1 MLLWLAC
8 FSVSAQMQIAVGRGG
23 IPWESI
29 CDSSSF
35 VQIKPDSIWI
45 WPVIKEVNLIPGARV
60 RGGGVYVFAPRP
72 MEVSEDEFV
81 DMSTL
86 VAMEEANPL
95 IDGDS
100 GSAFNPDD
108 FDIERDAEVY
118 IDLGGVFGI
127 NRVRFYPRLD
137 SEHVG
142 FFPQSFEFGI
152 GNRKTAF
159 DFALGLL
166 NQSFNNLIRYSKTR
180 PNERA
185 VIDWPGTRRITRSYS
200 TRYIR
205 FASLGASPWELSEI
219 EVYADGTVPAGE
231 FISTPILG
239 SGGAPVWGTVRHD
252 GRDILEDLPIVLQ
265 TRTGPDPDPLHYYVQ
280 SGERLRRETR
290 YVWEAISAAG
300 GLLGALEQGPVVP
313 NPDWS
318 NWQTVQ
324 DGIVQSPSPNR
335 YLQFRLRLL
344 EPGVRIERLIFDYA
358 TRPLVDEVQAE
369 VHPTIVT
376 PGAETSFVLSLQIR
390 RPESSSA
397 SGFRY
402 INVATIAEIK
412 SIDSVRVDDENVV
425 FSTVFNEGAFDVNLW
440 KRLIRDG
447 SFVQIFF
454 RASVYNDGTNFKL
467 RLFDRRN
474 NEEFAK
480 IDTVYQSAREG
491 NVDLLAVGN
500 RLSVRLRDGE
510 TSIVGEVEYDSNIVT
525 PNQDGLNDVLR
536 LSYDLFKLIGPAQV
550 SFTIFALDGEPVR
563 SGRMGT
569 KSSGSFLHVWDGRDD
584 DGAFVRPGTYLCR
597 IQVEAGIGD
606 RSHVGIIHVVY

>member
-1 MLLWLAC
+1 MILWLAC

-45 WPVIKEVNLIPGARV
+45 WPVMKEGNLIPGARV

-72 MEVSEDEFV
+72 MEVNEDEFV
-81 DMSTL
+81 DMSTI

-95 IDGDS
+95 IDGDL

-142 FFPQSFEFGI
+142 LFPQSFEFGI
-152 GNRKTAF
+152 GNRKTAS
-159 DFALGLL
+159 DFPLELL

-180 PNERA
+180 PNNRA
-185 VIDWPGTRRITRSYS
+185 VIDWPGIRGITRSYS

-205 FASLGASPWELSEI
+205 FTSLGLSPWELSEI
-219 EVYADGTVPAGE
+219 EVYADGTVPTGE
-231 FISTPILG
+231 FVSMPILG
-239 SGGAPVWGTVRHD
+239 SGGAPVWGTVRHL
-252 GRDILEDLPIVLQ
+252 GGSLLEDLPIILQ

-290 YVWEAISAAG
+290 YVWEGISAAG

-376 PGAETSFVLSLQIR
+376 PGAETSFTLSLQIR

-397 SGFRY
+397 SGFRF
-402 INVATIAEIK
+402 INVSTIAKIQD
-412 SIDSVRVDDENVV
+412 IDSVKVDDKNAV
-425 FSTVFNEGAFDVNLW
+425 FSTTFNAGSFDINLW

-447 SFVQIFF
+447 SFVQVFF
-454 RASVYNDGTNFKL
+454 RASVFNDGTTFNV

-474 NEEFAK
+474 NENTTRL
-480 IDTVYQSAREG
+480 DTIYQSAREG
-491 NVDLLAVGN
+491 DVDLVSVGN
-500 RLSVRLRDGE
+500 TLSIRLRDGKI
-510 TSIVGEVEYDSNIVT
+510 SIVDFVAYDSNVVS
-525 PNQDGLNDVLR
+525 PNQDGINDILR
-536 LSYDLFKLIGPAQV
+536 ISYDIFKLINPAQV
-550 SFTIFALDGEPVR
+550 SFTIFTLDGLPVR
-563 SGRMGT
+563 FGLLGEKRSGNY
-569 KSSGSFLHVWDGRDD
+569 LHVWDGRDGS
-584 DGAFVRPGTYLCR
+584 GAFVKPGTYLCR

-606 RSHVGIIHVVY
+606 RSHVGIIQVVY

>member
-1 MLLWLAC
+1 
-8 FSVSAQMQIAVGRGG
+8 MQIAVGRGG

-72 MEVSEDEFV
+72 MEVNEDEFV

-412 SIDSVRVDDENVV
+412 GVDSVRVDDENVV

-536 LSYDLFKLIGPAQV
+536 LSYDLFKLISPAQV

>member
-1 MLLWLAC
+1 VLLWLAC

-72 MEVSEDEFV
+72 MEVNEDEFV

>member
-1 MLLWLAC
+1 MLLWIAC
-8 FSVSAQMQIAVGRGG
+8 FPVSAQMQVIVGRGG
-23 IPWESI
+23 IPWDSI

-35 VQIKPDSIWI
+35 VQIQPDSIWV
-45 WPVIKEVNLIPGARV
+45 WSVNKEENLIPRTIE

-72 MEVSEDEFV
+72 MEVSADVFV
-81 DMSTL
+81 DMQTL
-86 VAMEEANPL
+86 VGTEIANSL
-95 IDGDS
+95 IDGNLD
-100 GSAFNPDD
+100 SAFNPDE
-108 FDIERDAEVY
+108 FGIERDAEIY

-127 NRVRFYPRLD
+127 NRVRFFPRLD

-152 GNRKTAF
+152 GNRKIPF
-159 DFALGLL
+159 DFALGILD
-166 NQSFNNLIRYSKTR
+166 QSFNNLIRYSKTR

-185 VIDWPGTRRITRSYS
+185 VIDWPGIRRITRSYS

-205 FASLGASPWELSEI
+205 FTSLGASPWELSEI

-239 SGGAPVWGTVRHD
+239 SGGAPVWGAVRHE
-252 GRDILEDLPIVLQ
+252 GRDLLEDLPIVLQ
-265 TRTGPDPDPLHYYVQ
+265 TRTGPDPDPLHYFVQ

-290 YVWEAISAAG
+290 DVWEGINAAG
-300 GLLGALEQGPVVP
+300 GLLGAIEQGPVVA

-318 NWQTVQ
+318 DWQTVR
-324 DGIVQSPSPNR
+324 DGLVESPSPNR

-344 EPGVRIERLIFDYA
+344 EPDVRIERLLFDYA
-358 TRPLVDEVQAE
+358 TRPLVEEVQAE
-369 VHPTIVT
+369 IYPTNVT
-376 PGAETSFVLSLQIR
+376 PGIETSFVISLQIR

-412 SIDSVRVDDENVV
+412 GIDSVRVDDENVV
-425 FSTVFNEGAFDVNLW
+425 FSTVFNEETFDVNLW

-454 RASVYNDGTNFKL
+454 RASVYNDGTTFNL

-474 NEEFAK
+474 NEESAK
-480 IDTVYQSAREG
+480 IDTVYQTVREG

-500 RLSVRLRDGE
+500 TLSVRLIDGQ
-510 TSIVGEVEYDSNIVT
+510 TSIVGKVEYDSNIVT

-536 LSYDLFKLIGPAQV
+536 LSYDLFKLISPAQV
-550 SFTIFALDGEPVR
+550 SFTIFALDGEPVKL
-563 SGRMGT
+563 GRLGT
-569 KSSGSFLHVWDGRDD
+569 KRSGSFLHVWDGRDD
-584 DGAFVRPGTYLCR
+584 DGAFVKPGAYLCR
-597 IQVEAGIGD
+597 IQIEAGIGD
-606 RSHVGIIHVVY
+606 RSHVGVVHVVY

>member
-1 MLLWLAC
+1 
-8 FSVSAQMQIAVGRGG
+8 MQVIVGRGG
-23 IPWESI
+23 IPWDSI

-35 VQIKPDSIWI
+35 VQIQPDSIWV
-45 WPVIKEVNLIPGARV
+45 WPVNKEENLIPGTIE

-72 MEVSEDEFV
+72 TEVNTDVFV
-81 DMSTL
+81 NMQTL
-86 VAMEEANPL
+86 VGTEIANSL
-95 IDGDS
+95 IDGNLD
-100 GSAFNPDD
+100 SAFNPDE
-108 FDIERDAEVY
+108 FGIERDAEIY

-127 NRVRFYPRLD
+127 NRVRFFPRLD

-152 GNRKTAF
+152 GNRKIPF
-159 DFALGLL
+159 DFALGILD
-166 NQSFNNLIRYSKTR
+166 QSFNNLIRYSKTR

-239 SGGAPVWGTVRHD
+239 SGGAPVWGTVRHE

-290 YVWEAISAAG
+290 DIWEGVDAAD
-300 GLLGALEQGPVVP
+300 GLLGAIEQGPVVA

-318 NWQTVQ
+318 DWQTVR
-324 DGIVQSPSPNR
+324 DGLIESPSPNR

-344 EPGVRIERLIFDYA
+344 EPGVRIERLLFDYA
-358 TRPLVDEVQAE
+358 TRPLVEEVQAE
-369 VHPTIVT
+369 IYPTNVM
-376 PGAETSFVLSLQIR
+376 PGIETSFVLSLQFR
-390 RPESSSA
+390 RPKSSSA

-412 SIDSVRVDDENVV
+412 GIDSVRVDDENVV

-454 RASVYNDGTNFKL
+454 RASVYNDGTNFNL

-474 NEEFAK
+474 NDEFAK

-536 LSYDLFKLIGPAQV
+536 LSYDLFKLISPAQV
-550 SFTIFALDGEPVR
+550 SFTIFALDGKPVR
-563 SGRMGT
+563 FGRMGT
-569 KSSGSFLHVWDGRDD
+569 KRSGSFLYVWDGRDD
-584 DGAFVRPGTYLCR
+584 DGAFVKPGTYLCR

>member
-72 MEVSEDEFV
+72 MEVNEDEFV